1 MSATLY
7 LLRQQPDYISP
18 ALFHVRDLN
27 IDIVFIE
34 RAAFIASSSIEGA
47 VVVDEKIVIDNSR
60 QALTYNDL
68 VERIFSS
75 EHVIVL

>member
-34 RAAFIASSSIEGA
+34 QAASIASSSIEGA
-47 VVVDEKIVIDNSR
+47 VVVDEKIVIDNFR
-60 QALTYNDL
+60 QALTYDDL

>member
-34 RAAFIASSSIEGA
+34 RAASIASSSIEGA

-60 QALTYNDL
+60 QALTYDDL

>member
-34 RAAFIASSSIEGA
+34 QAASIASSSIEGA

-60 QALTYNDL
+60 QALTYDDL
-68 VERIFSS
+68 VERVFSS
-75 EHVIVL
+75 EHVIIL

>member
-1 MSATLY
+1 MTLY
-7 LLRQQPDYISP
+7 LLRQQPDHISP
-18 ALFHVRDLN
+18 VLFHVRDVN

-34 RAAFIASSSIEGA
+34 RAVSIASSFIEGA
-47 VVVDEKIVIDNSR
+47 VVVDEKIVIDSSR
-60 QALTYNDL
+60 QALTYDDL

>member
-34 RAAFIASSSIEGA
+34 QAASIASSSIEGA

-60 QALTYNDL
+60 QALTYDDL

>member
-1 MSATLY
+1 MTLY
-7 LLRQQPDYISP
+7 LLRQQPDHISP
-18 ALFHVRDLN
+18 ALFHVHDLN

-34 RAAFIASSSIEGA
+34 RAASIASSSIEGA

-60 QALTYNDL
+60 QALTYDDL